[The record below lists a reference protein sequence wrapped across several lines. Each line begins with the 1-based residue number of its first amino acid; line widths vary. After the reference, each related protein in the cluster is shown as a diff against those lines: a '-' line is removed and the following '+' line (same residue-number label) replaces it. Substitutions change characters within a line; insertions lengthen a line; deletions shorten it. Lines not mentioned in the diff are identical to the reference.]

1 MNKLKHLNGNHPL
14 TEKEKQEMIEE
25 TLNIMVIICHL
36 GFDWKEDPN
45 SSDTPIRVKN
55 LLMI

>member
-1 MNKLKHLNGNHPL
+1 MNKLKHINGNHPL

-25 TLNIMVIICHL
+25 DHLNIMVIICQL

-45 SSDTPIRVKN
+45 SSDTPIRVLKFC
-55 LLMI
+55 